1 MYKYILLIVLMLT
14 FFSGCNNLNLE
25 DKNTVDSNDTN
36 LEDNSLE
43 NNNEEPKLYY
53 DLEDEISNAI
63 IEYNIGRYTEGE
75 YQTES
80 HVNLL
85 IDENDDVVTVY
96 TMALYAEYTYK
107 GQLPEN
113 ISGGHYPVAITF
125 SKDNGNY
132 RLIEYWIPLGGSGY
146 ADSIRD
152 RFPES
157 IWDKALDTQ
166 QFIEYQ
172 QQEVDKKALDY
183 FTKENNED
191 YVQSNNLDELEKIN
205 ALNDWYEWFNSLTP
219 EEQAKISYRPKTA
232 RIEIK

>member
-14 FFSGCNNLNLE
+14 FFSGCNNLDLE
-25 DKNTVDSNDTN
+25 DKNTVDSNTN

-43 NNNEEPKLYY
+43 NNNDEPKLYS
-53 DLEDEISNAI
+53 DLEDAISNAI

-85 IDENDDVVTVY
+85 IDENDELVTVY
-96 TMALYAEYTYK
+96 TMALYAEYTFK
-107 GQLPEN
+107 AKLLKN
-113 ISGGHYPVAITF
+113 VSGGHFPVAITF
-125 SKDNGNY
+125 SKVDGY
-132 RLIEYWIPLGGSGY
+132 YGLIEFWTPLDGSGY
-146 ADSIRD
+146 ADSIRG

-172 QQEVDKKALDY
+172 QQETDKKALDN

-191 YVQSNNLDELEKIN
+191 YVQYNNLDEFEKTIV
-205 ALNDWYEWFNSLTP
+205 LDEWYEWFNSLTP
-219 EEQAKISYRPKTA
+219 EEQAKISYRPETE